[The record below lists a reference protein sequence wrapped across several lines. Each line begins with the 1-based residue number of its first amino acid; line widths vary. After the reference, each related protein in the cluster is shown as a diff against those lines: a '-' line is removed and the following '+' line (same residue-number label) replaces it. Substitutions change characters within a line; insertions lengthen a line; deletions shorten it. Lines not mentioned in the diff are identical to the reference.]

1 MGLSAPFFQRG
12 WGDLGVVDFE
22 EAARL
27 IQQGWPPEHFQAE
40 ARSVCLFCGATF
52 ALAPTDVAGTAA
64 ATSAQLC
71 WQAAHKALVLTVLSE
86 GVPVQTPAAHCK
98 V

>member
-1 MGLSAPFFQRG
+1 MWYASFLMGLHLQIHRIGLSEPFFARG

-40 ARSVCLFCGATF
+40 VRHTCTL
-52 ALAPTDVAGTAA
+52 D
-64 ATSAQLC
+64 
-71 WQAAHKALVLTVLSE
+71 ALVSRLCAYRVLASCLLC
-86 GVPVQTPAAHCK
+86 VDIYHALQPFFCI
-98 V
+98 

>member
-12 WGDLGVVDFE
+12 WGDLGMVDFE

-40 ARSVCLFCGATF
+40 ARPVHLLCCASA
-52 ALAPTDVAGTAA
+52 ASPMDVAGTV
-64 ATSAQLC
+64 TIILHSSAGRLPTNPRCHQ
-71 WQAAHKALVLTVLSE
+71 Q
-86 GVPVQTPAAHCK
+86 
-98 V
+98 

>member
-40 ARSVCLFCGATF
+40 ARPVYLVCGATLAF
-52 ALAPTDVAGTAA
+52 ALTDVAGTVTMMLHSSAGRLPR
-64 ATSAQLC
+64 TS
-71 WQAAHKALVLTVLSE
+71 V
-86 GVPVQTPAAHCK
+86 
-98 V
+98 